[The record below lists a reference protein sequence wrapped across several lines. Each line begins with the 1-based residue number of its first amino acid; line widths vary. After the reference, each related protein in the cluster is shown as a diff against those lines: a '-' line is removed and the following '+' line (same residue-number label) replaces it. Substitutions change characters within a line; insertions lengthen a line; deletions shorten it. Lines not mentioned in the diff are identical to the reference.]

1 MVAAP
6 VVRCPCPPLPADNV
20 PISPSLRI
28 GPNVAPL
35 SLLILSTDSLVL
47 FAGLVLV
54 SHQLTYTLSSCAT
67 ISAFCESA
75 SVELLRFILSSNV
88 SLVSLEALNITS
100 QFPDLLVHHT
110 IIDCHLTLP

>member
-1 MVAAP
+1 M
-6 VVRCPCPPLPADNV
+6 
-20 PISPSLRI
+20 
-28 GPNVAPL
+28 PL

-88 SLVSLEALNITS
+88 SPVSLEALNITS

-110 IIDCHLTLP
+110 IYRWSRTSGQGVGNMKDREKEDGLNLTNPIL